1 MEDDFDTD
9 LNSEPPEASPSKAD
23 VITADGEEG
32 IITDDVIPSDSDVKP
47 SDAVDVTPAESSNVT
62 DAKIADSDDVAE
74 ETANEDKAAD
84 QDGDSE
90 VKTADAKD
98 AKSAD
103 SDDVIKTA
111 EIEDA
116 GQDNVEN
123 DISAKLGMY
132 NFLSIV
138 QYSVKIYS
146 NKLFNCFNGE
156 KPFHLYGF
164 LNDLPTY
171 QV

>member
-32 IITDDVIPSDSDVKP
+32 IITDDVIPADSDVKP

-103 SDDVIKTA
+103 SDDIIKTA
-111 EIEDA
+111 DPVADTVAEDA

-123 DISAKLGMY
+123 DNSAKLGMY
-132 NFLSIV
+132 NF
-138 QYSVKIYS
+138 
-146 NKLFNCFNGE
+146 F
-156 KPFHLYGF
+156 
-164 LNDLPTY
+164 
-171 QV
+171 